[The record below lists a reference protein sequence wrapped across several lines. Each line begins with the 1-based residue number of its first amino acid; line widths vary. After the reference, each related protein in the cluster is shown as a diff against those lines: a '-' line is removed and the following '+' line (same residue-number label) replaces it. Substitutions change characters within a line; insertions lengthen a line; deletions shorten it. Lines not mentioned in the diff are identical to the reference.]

1 MHGRL
6 PRAVSGRRA
15 VTRPNEPA
23 EHDAHLRSALRH
35 APDAA
40 LVPSDALNEAI
51 LQRARLATAPVSRP
65 SLASAGAD
73 VSPGSNGRGSRA
85 ATPTNPWDP
94 PAPPCA
100 SVCPPAVAA

>member
-23 EHDAHLRSALRH
+23 EHDAYLRSALRH

-51 LQRARLATAPVSRP
+51 LQRARSATAPVSRP

-73 VSPGSNGRGSRA
+73 VRPGSNGRGSRSATTTTRWHRLA
-85 ATPTNPWDP
+85 AL
-94 PAPPCA
+94 CA
-100 SVCPPAVAA
+100 WFGQ